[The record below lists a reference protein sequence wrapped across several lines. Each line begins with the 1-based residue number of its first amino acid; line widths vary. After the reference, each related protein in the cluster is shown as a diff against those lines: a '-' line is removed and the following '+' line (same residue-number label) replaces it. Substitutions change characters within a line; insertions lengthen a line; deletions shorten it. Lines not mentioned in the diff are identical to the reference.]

1 MLQCTISPNGAAR
14 FRPALP
20 ILVALRELPGNP
32 AIYYVSEHRL
42 HTPQHWRVDMDSQ
55 ENFGQATDREELSYG
70 DVISF
75 ERRDMARD
83 VRVEQPARIALIG
96 NFAPRKC
103 GIATFTSDIVEQ
115 LARYHPEMT
124 VDVYAMQDAEAPAP
138 HGEVHDEIERAALS
152 DYARAARRMNEDG
165 VDAVWLQHE
174 FGIFGGECGA
184 HILHLVERIAAPL
197 IVTMHTVLSDPDPL
211 QEDITCRLLGR
222 ASRIMVMGQ
231 GGRDLLVSRYGAS
244 ADRISIIEH
253 GAPDRD
259 LRPLR
264 RDGRRTLM
272 TFGLLGPGKGL
283 ETAIRALPE
292 IVRRHPETVY
302 RIAGVSHPNE
312 VLRNGEAY
320 RDKLIALAETEG
332 VADHIEWIDRF
343 LDNDDLIRL
352 LEDCD
357 IYLTPYPNLQQS
369 TSGTLSYAVAL
380 GRAVVSTP
388 YVHARELLGDVGGVL
403 VEPGDCGAIARAVN
417 ALLDSPEELEALQ
430 RRTYQ
435 RGRRTVWQHFAG
447 RSAEL
452 IRSVIAV
459 PNDGKA
465 MRDLVQPGLAAFEVL
480 CDGTGMHQHGR
491 HIVPDRDHGYC
502 LDDNARALMLVHR
515 VPWRNPGEELQRATT
530 FASFIQHAWNP
541 ERCIFRN
548 FMNFDRTWCEDEGSQ
563 DSNGRA
569 IWVLGDTAERSRLA
583 PLRHWGLDA
592 FGRHASIAL
601 DFENPRSVA
610 FAALGAVSVLR
621 MHPGHDLASRMAR
634 RGGEIL
640 HALLARSCRP
650 DWAWF
655 EALIGYDNPRLS
667 EALMSCG
674 AVLGRADWVS
684 DGLDTLGWIMEQ
696 QTAASGYFRA
706 VGSESFGRDH
716 EILPFDQQPLEAW
729 AAIDACAVAAA
740 LDPGQEAWIDHARR
754 AYRWFLGENDR
765 GVTLADIQL
774 GTCMDGINPHGAN
787 LNCGA
792 ESLLAFQLAY
802 YGYERIAGHDRNR
815 HSTVAWDRSGAATRR
830 I

>member
-1 MLQCTISPNGAAR
+1 M
-14 FRPALP
+14 
-20 ILVALRELPGNP
+20 
-32 AIYYVSEHRL
+32 
-42 HTPQHWRVDMDSQ
+42 VDMDSP
-55 ENFGQATDREELSYG
+55 ENFGQISDREEFSSG

-75 ERRDMARD
+75 ERQDMSRAARLA
-83 VRVEQPARIALIG
+83 QPARVALIG

-103 GIATFTSDIVEQ
+103 GIATFTSDIVNQ
-115 LARYHPEMT
+115 LARYHPDLT

-138 HGEVHDEIERAALS
+138 HGTVHDEIERGALA

-174 FGIFGGECGA
+174 FGIFGGECGT

-197 IVTMHTVLSDPDPL
+197 IVTLHTVLSDPGPL
-211 QEDITCRLLGR
+211 QEEITRRLVER

-231 GGRDLLVSRYGAS
+231 GGRDLLVSRYGACP
-244 ADRISIIEH
+244 DRISIIEH
-253 GAPDRD
+253 GAPDRI

-264 RDGRRTLM
+264 RDGCRTLM

-283 ETAIRALPE
+283 ETAIEALPA
-292 IVRRHPETVY
+292 IVARHPDTVY

-312 VLRNGEAY
+312 VARNGEAY
-320 RDKLIALAETEG
+320 RDKLVALAETLG
-332 VADHIEWIDRF
+332 VSGHIEWIDRF
-343 LDNDDLIRL
+343 LGDADLINL

-388 YVHARELLGDVGGVL
+388 YVHARELLGDAGGVL
-403 VEPGDCGAIARAVN
+403 VPPGDPAAISRAVN
-417 ALLDSPEELEALQ
+417 GLLDNPDELEALQ

-435 RGRRTVWQHFAG
+435 RGRRTVWPHFAG

-452 IRSVIAV
+452 IRSVIAA
-459 PNDGKA
+459 PKDRPKDRKA
-465 MRDLVQPGLAAFEVL
+465 ARDLVQPGLAAFEVL
-480 CDGTGMHQHGR
+480 CDGTGIHQHGR

-515 VPWRNPGEELQRATT
+515 VPWRSPGEELQRATT
-530 FASFIQHAWNP
+530 FASFVQHAWNP
-541 ERCIFRN
+541 DRRIFRN

-583 PLRHWGLDA
+583 PIRHWGLDA
-592 FGRHASIAL
+592 FNRHASIAL
-601 DFENPRSVA
+601 DFDNPRSVA

-621 MHPGHDLASRMAR
+621 LHPGHDLAVRLAT
-634 RGGEIL
+634 RGGEML
-640 HALLARSCRP
+640 HALLARSRRP

-667 EALMSCG
+667 EALIACG
-674 AVLGRADWVS
+674 EVLGHREWVS
-684 DGLDTLGWIMEQ
+684 DGLDTLAWIMEQ
-696 QTAASGYFRA
+696 QTSARGYFRA
-706 VGSESFGRDH
+706 VGSESFGRAH

-740 LDPGQEAWIDHARR
+740 IEPGNGAWTDHARR

-765 GVTLADIQL
+765 GVALADIQL

-802 YGYERIAGHDRNR
+802 YGYEQLAGQDMDKR
-815 HSTVAWDRSGAATRR
+815 STPAWDRSGAATRR